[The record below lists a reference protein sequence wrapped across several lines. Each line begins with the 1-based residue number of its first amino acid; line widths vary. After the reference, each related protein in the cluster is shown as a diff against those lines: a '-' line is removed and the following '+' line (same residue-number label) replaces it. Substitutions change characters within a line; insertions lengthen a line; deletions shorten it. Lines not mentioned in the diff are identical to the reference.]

1 MTSGGTRRY
10 YSNLSS
16 QARGNRRNAKQST
29 GPKSPAGKKRSRAN
43 AIRHGILTSVALVK
57 DGNGIEDAEQF
68 EEMVLSL
75 QHELAPVGELENL
88 LVEKFALCC
97 WRFRRAL
104 AFEVDK
110 EKVVSDIR
118 TGRGK

>member
-1 MTSGGTRRY
+1 VVTSGGTRRH

-16 QARGNRRNAKQST
+16 QARGQPSQCKAIYRPEVAT
-29 GPKSPAGKKRSRAN
+29 GKKRSRAN

-57 DGNGIEDAEQF
+57 DGYGIEDAEQF
-68 EEMVLSL
+68 EEMVLSV

-104 AFEVDK
+104 AFEVGT
-110 EKVVSDIR
+110 EKSNLTYIR
-118 TGRGK
+118 G